1 MPGEGRPATVHQD
14 VFPHNRAA
22 GRLAAVTLILLTE
35 YLASATLLDIET
47 LNALPA
53 PFSFGWHGLAAFM
66 TAVLAA
72 LVACVIFWRKRALA
86 ELARASAGLGG
97 WDRAWLGIHG
107 LAGLGLAVVT
117 LAVVRVPGLAGSAG
131 VPLLVLWFAFG
142 ALMTYA
148 LFRAAFAGALA
159 DMALRLSGVALAAA
173 VVGLLAAAI
182 PALVAPLWAD
192 VAVPT
197 MYLTAVLLALS
208 GRTVLVDP
216 VEAVIEL
223 DGFAVQVYGPCS
235 GVEGMGLVALF
246 LAGYLWRFRADHRFP
261 RALLILPAGVVLAFL
276 ANGLRIA
283 LLTAIGAYVDPGI
296 AAGAFHSKAG
306 WIFFC
311 ILTIG
316 LVAVARSVPW
326 FRAESV
332 PAGAGAAADNPTA
345 AYLMP
350 LLVWLAVGLVASA
363 WVSGNDPFY
372 PLRVLL
378 VLPVIWMLRRGIA
391 RALVSSGGSAGLSP
405 GLAAL
410 APWAIGLAVAALWLA
425 LSAGEPPQ
433 GLGTV
438 AAAEGWTTGFLALW
452 LVFRLVGTT
461 IVVPVIE
468 ELAFRGYLQRRLVA
482 ADFTSVPQGRWHWGA
497 VLVSAAVFGAMHGH
511 WLAGFLAGA
520 GFSLAAHLR
529 GRLGDAIL
537 AHAVANALLAGWVL
551 GFGRWDLW

>member
-1 MPGEGRPATVHQD
+1 MPGEGRPAPVHQD
-14 VFPHNRAA
+14 VFPYNRAA

-53 PFSFGWHGLAAFM
+53 PFSSGWHGLAAFM

-72 LVACVIFWRKRALA
+72 LVACAVFWRERAMA

-97 WDRAWLGIHG
+97 WDRSWLGIHA

-117 LAVVRVPGLAGSAG
+117 LAVVRAPELVGSAG
-131 VPLLVLWFAFG
+131 LPLLALWFAAG

-148 LFRAAFAGALA
+148 LFRAALAGALA
-159 DMALRLSGVALAAA
+159 DLALRLSGVALAAA
-173 VVGLLAAAI
+173 LVGLVAAAI

-197 MYLTAVLLALS
+197 MYLTALLLALS
-208 GRTVLVDP
+208 GRTVLIDP

-246 LAGYLWRFRADHRFP
+246 LSGYLWRYRADHRFP

-311 ILTIG
+311 LLTIG
-316 LVAVARSVPW
+316 LVAVARAVPW
-326 FRAESV
+326 FRAE
-332 PAGAGAAADNPTA
+332 PAGAGARGASGNPTA
-345 AYLMP
+345 VYLMP

-363 WVSGNDPFY
+363 WVSGHDPFY
-372 PLRVLL
+372 PLRVLV

-391 RALVSSGGSAGLSP
+391 EALVPTGGTPLSP
-405 GLAAL
+405 GLSAL
-410 APWAIGLAVAALWLA
+410 APWAIGLAVAGMWLA
-425 LSAGEPPQ
+425 LSAGAPTQ
-433 GLGTV
+433 GLAAV
-438 AAAEGWTTGFLALW
+438 AAAEGWTAGFLGLW
-452 LVFRLVGTT
+452 LAVRLAGTVI
-461 IVVPVIE
+461 IVPAIE

-482 ADFTSVPQGRWHWGA
+482 ADFTAVPQGLWHWAA
-497 VLVSAAVFGAMHGH
+497 VLVSAAAFGAMHGH
-511 WLAGFLAGA
+511 WLAGFLAGM

-529 GRLGDAIL
+529 GRLGDAII
-537 AHAVANALLAGWVL
+537 AHAVANAVLAGWVL

>member
-1 MPGEGRPATVHQD
+1 MPGEGRPAPVHQD
-14 VFPHNRAA
+14 VFPYNRAA

-47 LNALPA
+47 LAALPA
-53 PFSFGWHGLAAFM
+53 PVSAGWHGLAAFM

-72 LVACVIFWRKRALA
+72 LAACVVFWRERAMA
-86 ELARASAGLGG
+86 ELARASAGLGD
-97 WDRAWLGIHG
+97 WDRAWLGVHA

-117 LAVVRVPGLAGSAG
+117 LVLVRHPDLAATRGL
-131 VPLLVLWFAFG
+131 PLLALWFAAG

-159 DMALRLSGVALAAA
+159 DLALRLSGVALAAIL
-173 VVGLLAAAI
+173 VGLAAAAI
-182 PALVAPLWAD
+182 PALVATLWAD

-197 MYLTAVLLALS
+197 MYLTALLLALS
-208 GRTVLVDP
+208 GRTVLIDP

-235 GVEGMGLVALF
+235 GVEGMALVALF

-311 ILTIG
+311 LLTIG
-316 LVAVARSVPW
+316 LVAVARAVPW
-326 FRAESV
+326 FRAAPAS
-332 PAGAGAAADNPTA
+332 AGARVASGNPTA
-345 AYLMP
+345 VYLMP

-363 WVSGNDPFY
+363 WVSGHDPFY
-372 PLRVLL
+372 PLRVMM

-391 RALVSSGGSAGLSP
+391 EALVPTGGTALSP
-405 GLAAL
+405 GLSAL
-410 APWAIGLAVAALWLA
+410 APWAIGLAVAGMWLA
-425 LSAGEPPQ
+425 LSAGAPTR
-433 GLGTV
+433 GLATV
-438 AAAEGWTTGFLALW
+438 AAAEGWSAGFLGLW
-452 LVFRLVGTT
+452 LVFRLAGTV
-461 IVVPVIE
+461 IIVPVIE

-482 ADFTSVPQGRWHWGA
+482 ADFTAVPQGLWHWAA
-497 VLVSAAVFGAMHGH
+497 VLVSAAAFGAMHGH
-511 WLAGFLAGA
+511 WLAGFLAGM

-529 GRLGDAIL
+529 GRLGDAII
-537 AHAVANALLAGWVL
+537 AHAVANAVLAFWVL